1 MNVSK
6 KAGQVVMDMVNE
18 YADVVVRFA
27 EEAAD
32 TA

>member
-6 KAGQVVMDMVNE
+6 TAGQVVLDMVNE

-27 EEAAD
+27 EEAN
-32 TA
+32 TP